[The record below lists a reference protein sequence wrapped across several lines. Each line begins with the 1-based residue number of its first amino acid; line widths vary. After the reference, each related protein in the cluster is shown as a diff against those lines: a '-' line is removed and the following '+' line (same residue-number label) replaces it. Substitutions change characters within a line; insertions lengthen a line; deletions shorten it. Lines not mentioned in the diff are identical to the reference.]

1 MIRSERKMLRCAVD
15 RCTFGLSKTSCL
27 HQKIASGNFS
37 QATTIVS
44 RMQRSI
50 ISVINQKGGCA
61 KSSTCFHTAGYFAKA
76 GYRVLLIDADPQG
89 SLSQAFFGSTAI
101 EALPAEQTLAA
112 IFDEYLF
119 DVSVDGLKLSTPIEG
134 IDLIPANLHLG
145 KFNVSEPTETDLNQ
159 FMLSTLLDTDFNHN
173 MVLIDCPPNLYQCSW
188 NALLASDYVAVPVIA
203 DDLGVQGLRAVQ
215 EAIALAQELNPGL
228 KLLGQFLTK
237 FDRRVGIHREFESV
251 LRRIYGDQ
259 IFDTVT
265 LEASAFKLA
274 VNAKLPV
281 THYSSWSRA
290 TRQTRNLAL
299 EMIDRMDRHTA
310 SRKVA

>member
-1 MIRSERKMLRCAVD
+1 MLRCAVD

-112 IFDEYLF
+112 IFDENLF
-119 DVSVDGLKLSTPIEG
+119 DVSVDGLKLTTPLDG

-145 KFNVSEPTETDLNQ
+145 KFNVSEPTETGLNQ
-159 FMLSTLLDTDFNHN
+159 FMLSTLLDTDFDHDI
-173 MVLIDCPPNLYQCSW
+173 VLIDCPPNLYQCSW

-215 EAIALAQELNPGL
+215 KAIALAQELNPGL
-228 KLLGQFLTK
+228 TLLGQFLTK

-274 VNAKLPV
+274 VAAKLPV